1 MAVLK
6 FRVMYEDD
14 DSVFRDVEIL
24 SVQSLVNFESA
35 IVMAFNLPASEKNE
49 FFLSNDQWHM
59 LHPLTKSAVK
69 TKAPSKNKPVPAL
82 ISYIDDPHQKFI
94 FKYSGI
100 SDFTFLAEL
109 LSIAGQEKKE
119 VEYPVIIR
127 KQGPSPY
134 KKDDSVARAVP
145 VPVPS
150 HEEEDHDEEPADEAE
165 EMEEWIDS
173 ESTENLGRIS
183 EEEMGNEEP
192 KAEEKE
198 EEPDDKNFDEEDF
211 DETANDDFSEELG
224 TEGDLLEE

>member
-6 FRVMYEDD
+6 FRVMYEED

-24 SVQSLVNFESA
+24 SVQSLMNFESV
-35 IVMAFNLPASEKNE
+35 IVQAFNLPTSEKNE
-49 FFLSNDQWHM
+49 FFVSNDQWHI
-59 LHPLTKSAVK
+59 LQPVRKNFAVSK
-69 TKAPSKNKPVPAL
+69 TPSKNKPAPAL

-119 VEYPVIIR
+119 VEYPVITR

-134 KKDDSVARAVP
+134 KKDESAARTVP

-150 HEEEDHDEEPADEAE
+150 HEEEEHDEESGEEPE
-165 EMEEWIDS
+165 EMEEWIDD
-173 ESTENLGRIS
+173 ESTENLGSVS

-192 KAEEKE
+192 KAEEGE
-198 EEPDDKNFDEEDF
+198 EEPDDKNFEEEDF
-211 DETANDDFSEELG
+211 DESTGDDFSEEFG
-224 TEGDLLEE
+224 NDGDMLEE